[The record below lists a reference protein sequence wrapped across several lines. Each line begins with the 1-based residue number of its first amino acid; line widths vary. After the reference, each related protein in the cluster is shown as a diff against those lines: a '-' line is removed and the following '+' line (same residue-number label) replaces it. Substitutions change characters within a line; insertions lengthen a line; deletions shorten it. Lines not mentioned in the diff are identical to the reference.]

1 MCDVEGWYCSGRT
14 GLLEK
19 PGMWRFDNTR
29 PITCTNNMYKWFTSV
44 LQNVYNEHKNNHG
57 IMQMDQRGAKEKCS
71 GTLENL
77 LIDDMVLKD
86 SRDNKRNLSCCW
98 IDVRKAYDSLS
109 HSWMKKM
116 LEIHRFPVK
125 LQNVIGKIMDAW
137 NIILVVPL
145 EGEDI
150 MSEHICCKVM

>member
-1 MCDVEGWYCSGRT
+1 
-14 GLLEK
+14 
-19 PGMWRFDNTR
+19 
-29 PITCTNNMYKWFTSV
+29 
-44 LQNVYNEHKNNHG
+44 
-57 IMQMDQRGAKEKCS
+57 MDQRGAKEKCS